1 MATTT
6 PSRPSL
12 SKKSPFSTSRPS
24 LDSPSVFGRLQEAAL
39 ALLPQRRA
47 SPVKS
52 RSASTT
58 TPATLSAKKSSPFY
72 ALSSS
77 RHKPSLSSPAAVQV
91 TSPLGNKALPPQ
103 KPLPTTPPPL
113 PPKSAPATPS
123 YALGTRSSSS
133 KAPAVPQVSQS
144 LRSRPTIPF
153 ASSSSLTKPTAA
165 SSARSRPPVPV
176 ATPSS
181 SSTST
186 VRTSGHTRTL
196 SKSRPEPSTPSSPTS
211 SGNKTP
217 TLLSSMT
224 SRLRAS
230 PSPNPESK
238 RESPE
243 LRISS
248 PIHNRPRF
256 PNRTPISPPSA
267 FSMKS
272 TTNLPAS
279 STTSQSLTRRR
290 SKTFPSPSDP
300 EAPVPPST
308 SPPQTETLSRP
319 LRTANRI
326 LEAFDPSPRMNDS
339 PEPIVPMAARSK
351 STSPTPIR
359 PARPIRASS
368 DNAFMAIPSQ
378 SKSPSTHRIVPSAA
392 SIEASATRVRPAIS
406 GPSRTLPSSRSSTL
420 ISPSHAS
427 RPSLDQSLP
436 PPPRTRQPLSPTL
449 SSSGVSAQTRRR
461 PTLRPIQTTPI
472 DAKEV
477 SNPITI
483 VKAPS
488 PVTPETQPSSASPK
502 TPATYVEPS
511 SYFTSDEESRPRKRG
526 AFKGLF
532 GRKRPDSLV
541 SSSSAVTGSGTSNAS
556 LAFGVGR
563 APPMRQPKAPSTF
576 GGVAEEEELMMM
588 PPSFNLQTRRGIRRV
603 AEIPYPVSFEELA
616 LQGEK
621 HTHELLSL
629 VRQQKAYHFTQ
640 MDNFAKLKNILDI
653 GCGRGYWLMDA
664 AKECKHANLVGFDIA
679 DVFMSPS
686 DMRIKRGLNESQI
699 SRIEFVQGNFFNTL
713 PFPSD
718 QFDYIRLA
726 FLELAIPS
734 AKWVPLLKE
743 AWRVLKAGG
752 HIEVVIESQ
761 LFPTVWSYNKRRE
774 QEELEQEFRTMLAQR
789 EIPEVTNIGE
799 KMFFDAFAR
808 VQTHQHVSVCIAPR
822 AVGRTSLD
830 ASPRNFGSMRSM
842 HSPMHSPWSSE
853 PVVPSGMVSPTPFGR
868 PSLDRSGSSM
878 DVLPPS
884 GQLVTSKTCSV
895 PGIVISPDTFI
906 PVSEDTLYTYASH
919 GAMILNA
926 TRLASFYDK
935 YPDASLD
942 NYETE
947 WRAHVARYW
956 QYETETR
963 SRLGFR
969 QNQFGDDDDE
979 MPTIPAGARWK
990 WAKCED
996 DLERPLEI
1004 RRFRAWSLSKPL
1016 GSR

>member
-1 MATTT
+1 
-6 PSRPSL
+6 
-12 SKKSPFSTSRPS
+12 
-24 LDSPSVFGRLQEAAL
+24 
-39 ALLPQRRA
+39 
-47 SPVKS
+47 
-52 RSASTT
+52 
-58 TPATLSAKKSSPFY
+58 
-72 ALSSS
+72 
-77 RHKPSLSSPAAVQV
+77 
-91 TSPLGNKALPPQ
+91 
-103 KPLPTTPPPL
+103 
-113 PPKSAPATPS
+113 
-123 YALGTRSSSS
+123 
-133 KAPAVPQVSQS
+133 
-144 LRSRPTIPF
+144 
-153 ASSSSLTKPTAA
+153 
-165 SSARSRPPVPV
+165 
-176 ATPSS
+176 
-181 SSTST
+181 
-186 VRTSGHTRTL
+186 
-196 SKSRPEPSTPSSPTS
+196 
-211 SGNKTP
+211 
-217 TLLSSMT
+217 
-224 SRLRAS
+224 
-230 PSPNPESK
+230 
-238 RESPE
+238 
-243 LRISS
+243 
-248 PIHNRPRF
+248 
-256 PNRTPISPPSA
+256 
-267 FSMKS
+267 
-272 TTNLPAS
+272 
-279 STTSQSLTRRR
+279 
-290 SKTFPSPSDP
+290 
-300 EAPVPPST
+300 
-308 SPPQTETLSRP
+308 
-319 LRTANRI
+319 
-326 LEAFDPSPRMNDS
+326 
-339 PEPIVPMAARSK
+339 MAARSK

-576 GGVAEEEELMMM
+576 GGVAEEEELMM

>member
-279 STTSQSLTRRR
+279 STTTSQSLTRRR

-300 EAPVPPST
+300 EAPVPPSS

-392 SIEASATRVRPAIS
+392 SIEASATR
-406 GPSRTLPSSRSSTL
+406 
-420 ISPSHAS
+420 
-427 RPSLDQSLP
+427 
-436 PPPRTRQPLSPTL
+436 
-449 SSSGVSAQTRRR
+449 
-461 PTLRPIQTTPI
+461 
-472 DAKEV
+472 
-477 SNPITI
+477 
-483 VKAPS
+483 APS

-718 QFDYIRLA
+718 HFDYIRLA